1 MLKYFYCAQ
10 QLRMITEP
18 NTKNDNSIILISD
31 SSQIEDLQLIFFT
44 NSNAKRARYSIK
56 HNQNTHLIP
65 ELSLKFSTKLA

>member
-44 NSNAKRARYSIK
+44 NSNAEAAFATKK
-56 HNQNTHLIP
+56 ELIIP
-65 ELSLKFSTKLA
+65 SSLTKIPT